1 MDSLELTIVTS
12 VSDGDDE
19 HFYVCPSFETT
30 ATNDA
35 APQNEA
41 RRLGGGVVHH
51 RKGVGDNDSDRND
64 SDCDRE

>member
-51 RKGVGDNDSDRND
+51 RKGGEEMHGMQSRVYLLS
-64 SDCDRE
+64 